1 MLQGHIELRR
11 EVGASKLGAKDRGGE
26 VREREVF
33 EVGMEGTKRARFRH
47 CSHGC
52 W

>member
-1 MLQGHIELRR
+1 VLQGHIELRR
-11 EVGASKLGAKDRGGE
+11 EVGASELGAKDRGGE

-33 EVGMEGTKRARFRH
+33 KVGMEGTKRARFRH